1 MENPDKISGDALTEQ
16 QRKSM
21 LGHME
26 KMIREHQIVVS
37 GDAQVIGGF
46 GRLPRSDHP
55 PTRIDNI
62 EKSIKNFSIRFDG
75 LNVGGNFDDGFI
87 IW

>member
-1 MENPDKISGDALTEQ
+1 MENPDKISSDAMTEQ
-16 QRKSM
+16 QRNSM
-21 LGHME
+21 VGRME
-26 KMIREHQIVVS
+26 RMIREHQIVVA
-37 GDAQVIGGF
+37 GDAQIIGGF
-46 GRLPRSDHP
+46 GRLPRSEHL
-55 PTRIDNI
+55 PTRMDNI

>member
-1 MENPDKISGDALTEQ
+1 MENPDSKRGDALTED
-16 QRKSM
+16 QRKAVIS
-21 LGHME
+21 HME
-26 KMIREHQIVVS
+26 KMIRDHQIVVA
-37 GDAQVIGGF
+37 GDAEIIGGF
-46 GRLPRSDHP
+46 GQLPKSDHL
-55 PTRIDNI
+55 PTRIENI